1 MPLYSGDSKSIT
13 DADNKPIQG
22 LDDYPPVAFYF
33 KVVFSGLGEDSD
45 TSFQD
50 VSGIGRE
57 MKTEDYSEGGENGF
71 VHRLPKSVEYK
82 KLVLKRGVAT
92 KSSGLITWCNTV
104 LEGGL
109 SQKIEVKIV
118 KVSLMNG
125 AGKTI
130 RSWQFNNAYPVKW
143 EADGFTSTKNDVA
156 IETIE
161 LSYNNFSRIET

>member
-22 LDDYPPVAFYF
+22 LDNYPPVAFYF
-33 KVVFSGLGEDSD
+33 KVAFLGLKPKDSD

-50 VSGIGRE
+50 VSGIGSE
-57 MKTEDYSEGGENGF
+57 MKTEDYAEGGENRF

-82 KLVLKRGVAT
+82 KLVLKRGMAT
-92 KSSGLITWCNTV
+92 KNSELVKWCSTV
-104 LEGGL
+104 LEGGF
-109 SQKIEVKIV
+109 SKPIKPMSVQ
-118 KVSLMNG
+118 VSLMNG
-125 AGKTI
+125 AGKII

-143 EADGFTSTKNDVA
+143 EADGFNSTKNDVA

-161 LSYNNFSRIET
+161 LSYNNFSRET